1 MPEFDP
7 IALEVLRHR
16 LESIAEEAAATV
28 ERTAISPVVT
38 EGKDYSATLL
48 DAAGR
53 LIAGGG
59 TITYHWRAASHAVQC
74 TLVRHGSSIQP
85 GDVFLSN
92 DPHNG
97 GGLHPQ
103 DVMVQ
108 RPIFASGELVAWV
121 ALSAH
126 MMDMGGMAPGSFA
139 PAATECYQ
147 EALRLPPVRLFAGG
161 VEASDIWDIFLN
173 NVRLPELIGMDLR
186 GLVAGAHVAADQL
199 STVVD
204 ATGYDEF
211 RQGTE
216 ALCWLSE
223 NELRRRV
230 AELEDGIYRTTTWTE
245 WEDEFLPICCAMTV
259 AGDQLV
265 FDYAGTAPQ
274 APHFFN
280 TKPFIVESAIMTR
293 LSALMAPDLPYTH
306 GLFSVI
312 ELKCPTGSVVNSQ
325 PPAPIAAAHIHVA
338 LNAAEAALQCV
349 RLAGGASPPAP
360 IRHHF
365 TGWGGSTAL
374 GLSVWAGTGLDGGFD
389 TWIMLDGSWP
399 GSSAGCGRDGI
410 DLSST
415 MVGSDARATF
425 QDIEVLESWYPML
438 IGGKRPRPGPN
449 GTGAFRSGGGCD
461 MSLMPHGTDKLT
473 GEMLASRE
481 WLPLPGAAGG
491 APGATTSLRIRRANG
506 EVEQVSTSASGVVLA
521 PGDAFEFACASGGG
535 YGDPLDRRP
544 EDVSADVAA
553 SRISVDEA
561 GAFYRVFFDE
571 KGSVEVNRTVAARE
585 EARRERLKRA
595 HPAQWKAPA
604 DVLAPGDPLQ
614 PLYPGIVQRGKMAFS
629 ERSGALLAV
638 APEHWTHGCPY
649 IEDPLRDQGPTV
661 VVRTWLDPESGR
673 ALHAE
678 VVPLGWTERSFE
690 VMPKRWTSAL

>member
-16 LESIAEEAAATV
+16 LASIAEEAAATV

-48 DAAGR
+48 DAEGR

-59 TITYHWRAASHAVQC
+59 TIALHWRAASHAVQS
-74 TLVRHGSSIQP
+74 TLDRHGSSIQA
-85 GDVFLSN
+85 GDMFLSN

-147 EALRLPPVRLFAGG
+147 EALRLPPVRLFAAG
-161 VEASDIWDIFLN
+161 VEASDIWDIVLN
-173 NVRLPELIGMDLR
+173 NVRLPDLIGMDLR
-186 GLVAGAHVAADQL
+186 SLVAGAHVAADQL
-199 STVVD
+199 SSVVD
-204 ATGYDEF
+204 AMELDDF
-211 RQGTE
+211 RQGIE
-216 ALCWLSE
+216 ALCRLSE
-223 NELRRRV
+223 YEFRRRV
-230 AELEDGIYRTTTWTE
+230 SLLEDGVYRATTWTE
-245 WEDEFLPICCAMTV
+245 WEDSFFPICCAMTV
-259 AGDQLV
+259 ADDRLV

-274 APHFFN
+274 APHYFN

-293 LSALMAPDLPYTH
+293 LSPLMAPDLPFTH
-306 GLFSVI
+306 GLFNAI
-312 ELKCPTGSVVNSQ
+312 ELRCPAGSVVNSQ
-325 PPAPIAAAHIHVA
+325 PPAAIAAAHIHVA

-349 RLAGGASPPAP
+349 RLAGGASPDSP

-374 GLSVWAGTGLDGGFD
+374 GLSLWSGSGLDGNFD

-399 GSSAGCGRDGI
+399 GSSAGCGRDGV
-410 DLSST
+410 DLASSL
-415 MVGSDARATF
+415 VGSDSRATF
-425 QDIEVLESWYPML
+425 QDIEVLEDWYPML

-461 MSLMPHGTDKLT
+461 MNFVPHGTDKLM
-473 GEMLASRE
+473 GEMLASRQ

-491 APGATTSLRIRRANG
+491 APGATTSLRIVGANG
-506 EVEQVSTSASGVVLA
+506 TVSHVSTSASGMVLEA
-521 PGDAFEFACASGGG
+521 GDSFEFACASGGG
-535 YGDPLDRRP
+535 YGDPLDRAP
-544 EDVSADVAA
+544 EDVSADITAN
-553 SRISVDEA
+553 RISIDEA
-561 GAFYRVFFDE
+561 GRFYGVIFDE
-571 KGSVEVNRTVAARE
+571 DGSADEKRTVVARE
-585 EARRERLKRA
+585 EARQERLRRA
-595 HPAQWKAPA
+595 HPPGWTPPA
-604 DVLAPGDPLQ
+604 DFVAPSGSTQ
-614 PLYPGIVQRGKMAFS
+614 PLYPGVVQRGAVAFS
-629 ERSGALLAV
+629 ERSGTPLAM
-638 APEHWTHGCPY
+638 APEHWTRGCPY
-649 IEDPLRDQGPTV
+649 TEDPLQDRGPV
-661 VVRTWLDPESGR
+661 IVVRTWLDPQSGR
-673 ALHAE
+673 ALHVE
-678 VVPLGWTERSFE
+678 VVPEGWSGRSFE
-690 VMPKRWTSAL
+690 VMPNRWTSAV

>member
-48 DAAGR
+48 DAAGQ

-59 TITYHWRAASHAVQC
+59 TIAYHWRAASHAVQS
-74 TLVRHGSSIQP
+74 TLARHGSSVQP

-147 EALRLPPVRLFAGG
+147 EALRLPPVRLFSAG

-186 GLVAGAHVAADQL
+186 SLVAGAHVAAAQL
-199 STVVD
+199 SSVVD
-204 ATGYDEF
+204 ATGHDAF
-211 RQGTE
+211 RQGIK
-216 ALCWLSE
+216 ALCLLSE
-223 NELRRRV
+223 RELRRRV
-230 AELEDGIYRTTTWTE
+230 ALLEDGVYRATTWTE
-245 WEDEFLPICCAMTV
+245 WEDEFLAVCCAMTV
-259 AGDQLV
+259 VDDRLI

-306 GLFSVI
+306 GLFNAI
-312 ELKCPTGSVVNSQ
+312 ELKCPAGSVVNSL

-338 LNAAEAALQCV
+338 LNAAEAGLQCV
-349 RLAGGASPPAP
+349 RLAGGASSESP
-360 IRHHF
+360 IRQHF

-410 DLSST
+410 DLSSNL
-415 MVGSDARATF
+415 VGSDARATF
-425 QDIEVLESWYPML
+425 QDIEVLEAWYPML

-449 GTGAFRSGGGCD
+449 GIGAFRSGGGCQ
-461 MSLMPHGTDKLT
+461 MSMIPHGTDKLT
-473 GEMLASRE
+473 GEMLASRQ

-491 APGATTSLRIRRANG
+491 APGVTTSLRIRRANG
-506 EVEQVSTSASGVVLA
+506 AVEQVSTSASGVVLES
-521 PGDAFEFACASGGG
+521 GDTFEFACASGGG
-535 YGDPLDRRP
+535 YGDPLDRTIA
-544 EDVSADVAA
+544 DVSADVVA
-553 SRISVDEA
+553 SRITIDQA
-561 GAFYRVFFDE
+561 GTLYGVCFDE
-571 KGSVEVNRTVAARE
+571 KGMVDASRTVEVRQ
-585 EARRERLKRA
+585 EACADRLRRA
-595 HPAQWKAPA
+595 HPPRWTAPA
-604 DVLAPGDPLQ
+604 DFVAPSDAPQ
-614 PLYPGIVQRGKMAFS
+614 PLYPGIVQRGRVAFS
-629 ERSGALLAV
+629 ERSSAPLAV
-638 APEHWTHGCPY
+638 SPDHWTHGCPY
-649 IEDPLRDQGPTV
+649 IEERLREQGPAI
-661 VVRTWLDPESGR
+661 VVRTWLDPQSGH
-673 ALHAE
+673 ALLTE
-678 VVPLGWTERSFE
+678 VVPQEWPDRSFE
-690 VMPKRWTSAL
+690 VMPKRWTSAV